1 MVTFQPARGLSLECH
16 LPPILPRAPFRVRQV
31 VTQHAFN
38 EDKDDGWVDFDVSL
52 MMVVRL
58 DRQHVVA
65 QAKTEIGLAQR
76 GTEQRDL
83 CYVCEWPFIQ
93 AHRGRQD

>member
-1 MVTFQPARGLSLECH
+1 M
-16 LPPILPRAPFRVRQV
+16 RQV
-31 VTQHAFN
+31 ITQHAFN

-52 MMVVRL
+52 MVVVRL

-65 QAKTEIGLAQR
+65 QAETEIGLAQR

-83 CYVCEWPFIQ
+83 CYVCEWLFIQ
-93 AHRGRQD
+93 AHRRRQTRFVIVTAKCMCCGADGWMVLR